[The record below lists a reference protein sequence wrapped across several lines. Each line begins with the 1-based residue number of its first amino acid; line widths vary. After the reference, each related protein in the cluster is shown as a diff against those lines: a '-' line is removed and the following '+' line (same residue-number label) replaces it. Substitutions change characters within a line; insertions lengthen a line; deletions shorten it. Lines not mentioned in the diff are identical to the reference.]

1 MPNPTLVTPLPAL
14 TLWILTA
21 RATIRHCRCQELT
34 SVCFCT
40 VASSIA
46 AATAPAWSMPT
57 GTSTVPRILPFTCTA
72 AQQQPCAQRHSSTAA
87 TTHTAAVL
95 RQLWGLRC

>member
-1 MPNPTLVTPLPAL
+1 MPNPTLVTPLSAL

-87 TTHTAAVL
+87 TTRTAAVL